1 MCFFR
6 SFGRKIVYLHAEN
19 SFLMKS
25 SPYKIVICTP
35 ALYSAGGVERVVSV
49 KANYFADILNYDVT
63 IIVTEG
69 HGSNSFFQLSPKV
82 KVINLGLRF
91 EELWNITF
99 VRKVFLYLYKQRRY
113 KKLLTEEL
121 MRIRPDITI
130 TTLRREIN
138 FICDINDGSYKIGE
152 LHLSRKNY
160 RLIDSSKKNLI
171 KWLFS
176 RWWQRRIVDHLQR
189 LDRFVVLTQNA
200 TLEWPELQNV
210 KLIPDPL
217 SISPNKQ
224 SSLSSK
230 RIITIGRYSYEKG
243 WDLLLRIWALVEKE
257 YKDWQLYVYGMG
269 DPTPYV
275 RMLDNLSI
283 DKKRCHLNASLV
295 SVEEGYLRSS
305 ILVQPSRTEGFG
317 LVIVEAMAC
326 GLPVIAFDCEN
337 GPRSI
342 LTDGEEGYLIPAF
355 DVELFADRLKKLM
368 SDENLRRNMGDKGQK
383 KSQCYHIDSIGRQWN
398 QLFDD
403 LMQNK

>member
-49 KANYFADILNYDVT
+49 KANYFADILNYDVA

-160 RLIDSSKKNLI
+160 RLIDSSKTNLL

-176 RWWQRRIVDHLQR
+176 RWWQKRIVDHLRR

-243 WDLLLRIWALVEKE
+243 FDLLLRIWVQVEKE
-257 YKDWQLYVYGMG
+257 YQDWQLEVYGMG

-355 DVELFADRLKKLM
+355 DVELFADRLKNLM
-368 SDENLRRNMGDKGQK
+368 SDENLRRNMGNKGQK
-383 KSQCYHIDSIGRQWN
+383 KSQCYHIDSIGRQWK
-398 QLFDD
+398 QLFDE
-403 LMQNK
+403 LMQDK

>member
-1 MCFFR
+1 MYFFR

-152 LHLSRKNY
+152 LHLSRENY

-176 RWWQRRIVDHLQR
+176 RWWQKRIVDHLRR

-217 SISPNKQ
+217 SISPNSQ

-257 YKDWQLYVYGMG
+257 YKEWQLDVYGMG

-342 LTDGEEGYLIPAF
+342 LADGEEGYLIPAF
-355 DVELFADRLKKLM
+355 DVELFADRLKRLM

-383 KSQCYHIDSIGRQWN
+383 KSQCYHIDSIGRQWK

>member
-1 MCFFR
+1 MYFFR

-152 LHLSRKNY
+152 LHLSRENY

-176 RWWQRRIVDHLQR
+176 RWWQKRIVDHLRR

-217 SISPNKQ
+217 SISPNCQ
-224 SSLSSK
+224 SLLSSK

-257 YKDWQLYVYGMG
+257 YKDWQLDVYGMG

-383 KSQCYHIDSIGRQWN
+383 KSQCYHIDSIGRQWK

>member
-1 MCFFR
+1 MYFFR

-160 RLIDSSKKNLI
+160 RLIDSSKTNLL

-224 SSLSSK
+224 SLLSSK
-230 RIITIGRYSYEKG
+230 RIITIGRYSFEKG

-257 YKDWQLYVYGMG
+257 YKDWQLDVYGMG

-342 LTDGEEGYLIPAF
+342 LADGEEGYLIPAF
-355 DVELFADRLKKLM
+355 DVELFADRLKRLM

-383 KSQCYHIDSIGRQWN
+383 KSQCYHIDSIGRQWK

>member
-160 RLIDSSKKNLI
+160 RLIDSSKTNLL

-176 RWWQRRIVDHLQR
+176 RWWQKRIVDHLRR

-224 SSLSSK
+224 SLLSSK
-230 RIITIGRYSYEKG
+230 RIITIGRYSFEKG

-257 YKDWQLYVYGMG
+257 YKDWQLDVYGMG

>member
-1 MCFFR
+1 MYFFR

-160 RLIDSSKKNLI
+160 RLIDSSKTNLL

-200 TLEWPELQNV
+200 TLEWPELKNV

-230 RIITIGRYSYEKG
+230 RIITIGRYSFEKG

-257 YKDWQLYVYGMG
+257 YKDWQLDVYGMG

-383 KSQCYHIDSIGRQWN
+383 KSQCYHIDSIGRQWK